1 MDYQNYVFWRVWVS
15 CSLTDNRYLLRF
27 YPEAEQ
33 HLSNRILRVKLWK
46 TSYNCEV
53 EILTEISA
61 TIRFYTPIE
70 SIIVGFKMSR
80 KLTKVSEFNTQRQ
93 LWRSWPLVDDQR
105 WLWDWIFWG
114 SPILGDLGMFILGI
128 LAESSGLWIFY
139 PRNFSGMGSFFEGW
153 DIKKPH
159 LVYGAV
165 ILDMNIISTEVFT

>member
-1 MDYQNYVFWRVWVS
+1 M
-15 CSLTDNRYLLRF
+15 
-27 YPEAEQ
+27 
-33 HLSNRILRVKLWK
+33 
-46 TSYNCEV
+46 

-70 SIIVGFKMSR
+70 SIIVGFKISR

-93 LWRSWPLVDDQR
+93 LWRSWPLLDDQR

-139 PRNFSGMGSFFEGW
+139 PRNFSGMGFFCRMGYPT
-153 DIKKPH
+153 KKSP
-159 LVYGAV
+159 LVGEQGLKTTKHTLTDFRNLFGYLKTPRSSRPSSNFLWKLEQIWSEAL
-165 ILDMNIISTEVFT
+165 IYSP